1 MTLLWRSTKSAASM
15 SPCIALIFSLMYA
28 NMAALF
34 SKKVRQSG
42 PTNYSREETSQ
53 RPLNV
58 VLL

>member
-1 MTLLWRSTKSAASM
+1 M